1 VILWKILLSIIDQG
15 DYLLKLALVLL
26 IEGTDIDAVN
36 VQKCPELAHISL
48 FRRAASAA
56 SIPGEI
62 VILLLIGISLKRG
75 LEAWHTDLALGIIIA
90 SNIVGKLRHIMSN
103 HDAFLGCALAA
114 LSLSPIDFTARE
126 Y

>member
-1 VILWKILLSIIDQG
+1 MIDQG

-36 VQKCPELAHISL
+36 VQKCPELAHFSFL
-48 FRRAASAA
+48 RCAASAA
-56 SIPGEI
+56 GIPGEV
-62 VILLLIGISLKRG
+62 VILLLIWISLKRG

-90 SNIVGKLRHIMSN
+90 SNIVGKFRHIMSN
-103 HDAFLGCALAA
+103 HDSFLGCALAA
-114 LSLSPIDFTARE
+114 LTLSPIDITAWE

>member
-1 VILWKILLSIIDQG
+1 MIDQG

-36 VQKCPELAHISL
+36 VKKCPKLAHFSL
-48 FRRAASAA
+48 LRCTASAA
-56 SIPGEI
+56 GIPGEV
-62 VILLLIGISLKRG
+62 VIFLLIRISLKRG

-103 HDAFLGCALAA
+103 HDAFLGCALPA
-114 LSLSPIDFTARE
+114 LSLSPFDITARE